1 MKHNFWHYLKANA
14 GNASMIAAI
23 SAVPLIAAA
32 GVAVD
37 YIRQANAQARLQ
49 AAVDA
54 AALAGAAAESGYVA
68 AAEKFFDAN
77 VDEGK
82 FLTLFRECEDSG
94 AIEVRCDAIA
104 TISST
109 YTSLLGFDDLRI
121 STTATAVGI
130 PGEPASTAC
139 LMTLAPSAA
148 QSFLVNSGA
157 NVTADGCEVHV
168 KSKANPAAIFN
179 SGTTIDSDKICIE
192 GSQII
197 DNGGTHPNL
206 QKPCSTD
213 KNPFAGILP
222 VPDSSTCNFSN
233 GNYSGNN
240 TLNPG
245 VYCGWH
251 NFNSGSNVTLSPG
264 TYIIKDGGWNVN
276 GGNWTGTGVTF
287 YYADTSKIQF
297 NSAVHATLTAPTSG
311 TYKGFLFAE
320 KEGLSD
326 SQFIINDNLGF
337 GMEGNVYLPSREVV
351 FNSNSSMRSKKMT
364 VVSRT
369 MILNNVKWKLEAYE
383 QDKKGENA
391 EVRLTK

>member
-1 MKHNFWHYLKANA
+1 MTYNFWNYLKANA
-14 GNASMIAAI
+14 GNASVIAAI
-23 SAVPLIAAA
+23 AAIPLFGAA
-32 GVAVD
+32 GVAID
-37 YIRQANAQARLQ
+37 YIRQGQALATLQ

-54 AALAGAAAESGYVA
+54 AALAGAAADSSYVT

-77 VDEGK
+77 IDESK
-82 FLTLFRECEDSG
+82 FLTVSKKCTASG
-94 AIEVRCDAIA
+94 AIEVRCDAAA
-104 TISST
+104 TIRST
-109 YTSLLGFDDLRI
+109 YTSILGFDDLGI
-121 STTATAVGI
+121 STTATALGT
-130 PGEPASTAC
+130 PGKPASNAC

-157 NVTADGCEVHV
+157 NVEAVGCEVHV

-179 SGTTIDSDKICIE
+179 SGTTMKSDKICIE

-206 QKPCSTD
+206 QKPCSTA
-213 KNPFAGILP
+213 KNPFAGALP
-222 VPDSSTCNFSN
+222 VPDSSTCKYSN
-233 GNYSGNN
+233 GNYSGL
-240 TLNPG
+240 TPLSQG

-251 NFNSGSNVTLSPG
+251 NFNSGSNVTLAPG
-264 TYIIKDGGWNVN
+264 TYIIKNGGWNVN

-287 YYADTSKIQF
+287 YFADTSKIQF
-297 NSAVHATLTAPTSG
+297 NSAVKATLKAPTSG

-337 GMEGNVYLPSREVV
+337 AMEGNVYLPSRELV
-351 FNSNSSMRSKKMT
+351 FNSNSSLRTNKMT

-369 MILNNVKWKLEAYE
+369 MIFNNVKWKLEPYE
-383 QDKKGENA
+383 QGKSGAIA

>member
-1 MKHNFWHYLKANA
+1 MRHNFWHFLKSNA
-14 GNASMIAAI
+14 GNASVIAAI
-23 SAVPLIAAA
+23 SAVPLFAAT

-37 YIRQANAQARLQ
+37 YIRQGQALSTLQ

-54 AALAGAAAESGYVA
+54 ASLAGAAAEGGYVA

-77 VDEGK
+77 VDENK
-82 FLTLFRECEDSG
+82 FLTVTRSCSASG
-94 AIEVRCDAIA
+94 TIEVRCDASA
-104 TISST
+104 TIRST
-109 YTSLLGFDDLRI
+109 YTSLLGFDDLQI
-121 STTATAVGI
+121 ATTATAVGT
-130 PGEPASTAC
+130 PAKPLSSAC
-139 LMTLAPSAA
+139 IMTLAPSAA

-157 NVTADGCEVHV
+157 SVDAVGCEVHV
-168 KSKANPAAIFN
+168 KSTANPAAIFN
-179 SGTTIDSDKICIE
+179 SGTTIKSDKICIE

-206 QKPCSTD
+206 QKPCNTA
-213 KNPFAGILP
+213 KNPFAGVLP
-222 VPDSSTCNFSN
+222 VPNSSSCNFSN

-264 TYIIKDGGWNVN
+264 LYIIKNGGWNVN

-287 YYADTSKIQF
+287 YFADTSKIQF
-297 NSAVHATLTAPTSG
+297 NSAVSATLTAPTSG

-337 GMEGNVYLPSREVV
+337 GMEGNVYLPSREMV

-369 MILNNVKWKLEAYE
+369 MILNNVKWKLEPYE
-383 QDKKGENA
+383 QDNKGKNA

>member
-1 MKHNFWHYLKANA
+1 MTQHFWHYLKTNT
-14 GNASMIAAI
+14 GNASVIAAI
-23 SAVPLIAAA
+23 AAIPLFGAA
-32 GVAVD
+32 GVAID
-37 YIRQANAQARLQ
+37 YIRQGQALSTLQ

-54 AALAGAAAESGYVA
+54 AALAGAAADSNHVQ

-82 FLTLFRECEDSG
+82 FLTVSRECSSTG
-94 AIEVRCDAIA
+94 TIEVNCDVTA
-104 TISST
+104 TIRST
-109 YTSLLGFDDLRI
+109 YTSLFGFDDLAI
-121 STTATAVGI
+121 STTATAVRSAGAPESVVCI
-130 PGEPASTAC
+130 
-139 LMTLAPSAA
+139 MTLAPSAS

-157 NVTADGCEVHV
+157 DVEAEGCEVHV
-168 KSKANPAAIFN
+168 KSTANPAAIFN
-179 SGTTIDSDKICIE
+179 SGTTIDTDKICIA

-206 QKPCSTD
+206 QKPCSTAS
-213 KNPFAGILP
+213 NPFAGVLAEP
-222 VPDSSTCNFSN
+222 NSNTCNFSN

-240 TLNPG
+240 TLSPG

-264 TYIIKDGGWNVN
+264 LYIIKNGGWNVN

-297 NSAVHATLTAPTSG
+297 NSAVSATLKAPTSG

-337 GMEGNVYLPSREVV
+337 GMEGRIYLPSREVV
-351 FNSNSSMRSKKMT
+351 FNSNSSLRSKKMT

-369 MILNNVKWKLEAYE
+369 MILNNVNWQIEAYD
-383 QDKKGENA
+383 QDNSGANA